1 MSNSTERFSS
11 RVENYIKYRP
21 SYPPEVFACLKHEC
35 GLSKAT
41 PVADIGSG
49 TGIFSQLLA
58 EHAGRVYGVEPNREM
73 REAAERLLADLPTF
87 TSVNG
92 TSEQTQLPAN
102 SVDLI
107 TAAQAFHWFDRVAA
121 RREFA
126 RILKPGGWVALIWND
141 RRVDTTPFLTD
152 YERVL
157 RTYATDYAQ
166 VNHREISPEMIAEF
180 YAPGRFKL
188 AQFYNVQH
196 FDYAGLEG
204 RLNSSSYAPEA
215 SDARHAP
222 MLQELRGIFDRYQH
236 NGRVAF
242 EYDTQVYYGQLA

>member
-1 MSNSTERFSS
+1 MSNATERFSS

-21 SYPPEVFACLKHEC
+21 SYPAEVFDCLKREC
-35 GLSKAT
+35 GLSKT
-41 PVADIGSG
+41 SQVADIGSG

-73 REAAERLLADLPTF
+73 REAAERLLSALPNF

-141 RRVDTTPFLTD
+141 RRVDTTPFLAD

-166 VNHREISPEMIAEF
+166 VNHREISTDMIAEF
-180 YAPGRFKL
+180 YAPGRFKV
-188 AQFYNVQH
+188 AQCYNVQH

-222 MLQELRGIFDRYQH
+222 MLQALRASFDRHQQ